1 MKRLRKDRLVFVIA
15 SVGLVSSCAI
25 NEFDL
30 DREVYERQIEQGN
43 LGVSFDEFKSLFPP
57 RIS

>member
-1 MKRLRKDRLVFVIA
+1 MKRLRKDLRVFVIV

-30 DREVYERQIEQGN
+30 DREVYERQTEQVN
-43 LGVSFDEFKSLFPP
+43 LGISFDEF
-57 RIS
+57 